1 MAKWIPIQ
9 NLPYKKCFGCGAAN
23 DIGLKMEFESDGIEI
38 RSFTIIPE
46 RLAGWSNLA
55 HGGILATILDETMAW
70 TAIYLERS
78 YILTKKMSVEF
89 IKPVFVGEKLEARG
103 RILQKISDREILI
116 EAELFNEK
124 REIVYKGDGNIAL
137 FSPDAIRK
145 FGFLEEEFLLD
156 FEKVVLKQ

>member
-1 MAKWIPIQ
+1 MEKWIPIL

-23 DIGLKMEFESDGIEI
+23 DIGLKMEFESNGIEV
-38 RSFTIIPE
+38 RSYTKIPE

-89 IKPVFVGEKLEARG
+89 IKPVFVGDILEARG
-103 RILQKISDREILI
+103 RILQKISNREVIV
-116 EAELFNEK
+116 EAELCNEK
-124 REIVYKGDGNIAL
+124 GEIVSKGDGTISL
-137 FSPDAIRK
+137 FTPDAIRK

-156 FEKVVLKQ
+156 FEKVVLHQ